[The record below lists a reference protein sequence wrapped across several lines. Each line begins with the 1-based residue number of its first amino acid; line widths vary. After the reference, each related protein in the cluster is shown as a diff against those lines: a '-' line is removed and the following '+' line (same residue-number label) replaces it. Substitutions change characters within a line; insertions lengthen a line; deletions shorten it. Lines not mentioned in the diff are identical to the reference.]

1 MIDNH
6 QFNLITPENFRKF
19 HNNLFSNKYYIDDD
33 IDEFDINEPK
43 YNILQY
49 GYQCEAKSIFEFK
62 DENKNFI
69 IPLNKEIK
77 PLI

>member
-6 QFNLITPENFRKF
+6 QFNLITPGNFRKF
-19 HNNLFSNKYYIDDD
+19 HDNLFSNKYYIDDD

-49 GYQCEAKSIFEFK
+49 GYQYEA
-62 DENKNFI
+62 
-69 IPLNKEIK
+69 LNLKTKTKIS
-77 PLI
+77 LFH